1 MLWSAGLLLVTMTMG
16 PITSEKA
23 LEIARARIAAIKSQ
37 HEYVLLEKQT
47 QEHDFGWV
55 FFYTTRKHAETGN
68 RRDMVPGNGP
78 LVVER
83 ETGETEFLSS
93 SLPPSAAIAAY
104 KKRKKERADLEAAQ
118 QKLKAGP
125 PEE

>member
-1 MLWSAGLLLVTMTMG
+1 MLCSAGLLLAIMTMG

-23 LEIARARIAAIKSQ
+23 LEIARARIASIKSQ

-68 RRDMVPGNGP
+68 PKDMVPGDGP

-83 ETGETEFLSS
+83 ETGHTEFLST

-104 KKRKKERADLEAAQ
+104 KKRKKERADLDAAV
-118 QKLKAGP
+118 KKP
-125 PEE
+125 PED